1 MLWWIDQGEKID
13 PVIMP
18 AIQAALHSS
27 KHKNIRDKVQE
38 LFPIAQTKD
47 DRPMP
52 PIANL
57 SKRSGNIENG
67 KKVFENAGTCA
78 KCHIVSGKGIEVG
91 PDLSEIGSKLTKPA
105 MYESIL
111 FPSAGISHNYE
122 NWMVLKEDGQSIIG
136 VLISET
142 ESEIQLKDDKGIK
155 HAIPVAQIDEKKK
168 QKLSLMPAD
177 LHKEM
182 TQKDLVDLVE
192 YMMSLKKKQ

>member
-27 KHKNIRDKVQE
+27 KHKNIRDKAQE